1 MKRVIAFSLAAL
13 MLLFCACGKTA
24 EAKPLAD
31 VFNEIKAQAAF
42 ENITELKEARQLD
55 RRYGITE
62 DMVAEFAGCNNAT
75 GGNQEE
81 IVLIKAADESKAA
94 AVKEKLDKRY
104 ESKLSQSKN
113 YNAEQAAVVEKC
125 SVTQDGLYVAM
136 IVSDKADK
144 ITEIYRKGV
153 GLQ

>member
-13 MLLFCACGKTA
+13 MLLF
-24 EAKPLAD
+24 
-31 VFNEIKAQAAF
+31 
-42 ENITELKEARQLD
+42 TELKEARQLD

-81 IVLIKAADESKAA
+81 IVLIKAADETKAA

-104 ESKLSQSKN
+104 ESKT
-113 YNAEQAAVVEKC
+113 VC
-125 SVTQDGLYVAM
+125 M
-136 IVSDKADK
+136 W
-144 ITEIYRKGV
+144 R
-153 GLQ
+153 

>member
-31 VFNEIKAQAAF
+31 VFNDIKAQVSF

-75 GGNQEE
+75 RPRQPPSRKSSTSAMSPSSTRAG
-81 IVLIKAADESKAA
+81 ITTPSRLPSW
-94 AVKEKLDKRY
+94 R
-104 ESKLSQSKN
+104 
-113 YNAEQAAVVEKC
+113 NAP
-125 SVTQDGLYVAM
+125 
-136 IVSDKADK
+136 
-144 ITEIYRKGV
+144 
-153 GLQ
+153 

>member
-13 MLLFCACGKTA
+13 MLLFCACCKTA

-31 VFNEIKAQAAF
+31 VFNDIKAQVAF

-81 IVLIKAADESKAA
+81 IVLIKAADETKAA

-104 ESKLSQSKN
+104 ESKLNQSRN
-113 YNAEQAAVVEKC
+113 YDAEQAAIVEKC

-144 ITEIYRKGV
+144 ITEIYRKGA

>member
-31 VFNEIKAQAAF
+31 VFNDIKAQVAF

-81 IVLIKAADESKAA
+81 IVLIKAADE
-94 AVKEKLDKRY
+94 
-104 ESKLSQSKN
+104 
-113 YNAEQAAVVEKC
+113 
-125 SVTQDGLYVAM
+125 T
-136 IVSDKADK
+136 
-144 ITEIYRKGV
+144 
-153 GLQ
+153 

>member
-24 EAKPLAD
+24 EAQPLAD
-31 VFNEIKAQAAF
+31 VFNDIKAQVAF

-81 IVLIKAADESKAA
+81 IVLIKAADETKAA

-104 ESKLSQSKN
+104 ESKLNQSRN
-113 YNAEQAAVVEKC
+113 YDAVQAAIVEKC

-144 ITEIYRKGV
+144 ITEIYRKGA

>member
-1 MKRVIAFSLAAL
+1 MKRVLALSLAVM

-24 EAKPLAD
+24 QAKPLSE
-31 VFNEIKAQAAF
+31 VFNDIKAQAAF

-81 IVLIKAADESKAA
+81 IVLIKAADETKAA

-113 YNAEQAAVVEKC
+113 YNAEQAAIVEKC

>member
-24 EAKPLAD
+24 
-31 VFNEIKAQAAF
+31 
-42 ENITELKEARQLD
+42 ARQLD

-81 IVLIKAADESKAA
+81 IVLIKAADETKAA

-104 ESKLSQSKN
+104 ESKLNQSRN
-113 YNAEQAAVVEKC
+113 YDAEQAAIVEKC

-144 ITEIYRKGV
+144 ITEIYRKGA

>member
-31 VFNEIKAQAAF
+31 VFNDIKAQVAF

-81 IVLIKAADESKAA
+81 IVLIKAADETKAA

-104 ESKLSQSKN
+104 ESKLNQSRN
-113 YNAEQAAVVEKC
+113 Y
-125 SVTQDGLYVAM
+125 D
-136 IVSDKADK
+136 ADAP
-144 ITEIYRKGV
+144 
-153 GLQ
+153 